1 MLKYK
6 NVQCTFV
13 AQAISNP
20 QADECQNKAWAA
32 VLPLV
37 AQLKT
42 YFDFANTL
50 GESFD
55 LAPLL
60 NNVLGL

>member
-1 MLKYK
+1 MKY
-6 NVQCTFV
+6 VLFV
-13 AQAISNP
+13 FIVQAISNP
-20 QADECQNKAWAA
+20 TADDCQNKAWAA

-50 GESFD
+50 GEFLD
-55 LAPLL
+55 LNLFL
-60 NNVLGL
+60 ISVL